1 MEINTNV
8 SKPRVTIVIP
18 NWNGMRWLK
27 GCLDGLAKQEYKD
40 FQVIIVD
47 DASTDA
53 SKEFIQVKYPQII
66 VLSNR
71 EQRGFAV
78 TVNKGIKSATT
89 EYIVLLNTD
98 TVPSPGWLQSLV
110 TEADKNPQEVGSF
123 ASKMLQMDQPDIIDD
138 AGDLLLI
145 DGSAM
150 KRGHGK
156 PAGVYNTSCEVFSA
170 CAGAA
175 LYRRK
180 FLEETGGFDEHF
192 ESYLEDVDLGLR
204 GHLLGYSCIFVPTAE
219 ILHYGHGSAIPTD
232 RYVKLVTRNRLMLLL
247 KSFPL
252 NLLVHNLFL
261 ILKGMG
267 NHVIA
272 CRKPLASIS
281 GYVSF
286 LPCIPHVFKEK
297 KVLHARNVL
306 SDSELLNLLAD
317 RDIPPH
323 EQKGNR

>member
-8 SKPRVTIVIP
+8 SNPRVTIVIP

-47 DASTDA
+47 DASTDG
-53 SKEFIQVKYPQII
+53 SKEFIQEQYPQII

-71 EQRGFAV
+71 EQQGFAA
-78 TVNKGIKSATT
+78 TVNKGIKRART

-98 TVPSPGWLQSLV
+98 TIPSPCWLQSLV
-110 TEADKNPQEVGSF
+110 TEADKNPMNVGSF
-123 ASKMLQMDQPDIIDD
+123 ASKMLQMEHPGLIDD
-138 AGDLLLI
+138 AGDLLLN

-156 PAGVYNTSCEVFSA
+156 PSGEYNTSCKVFSA

-180 FLEETGGFDEHF
+180 FLEEARGFDEHF

-252 NLLVHNLFL
+252 YILVRNLFL

-272 CRKPLASIS
+272 CRKPEASMS

-286 LPCIPHVFKEK
+286 LICIPHVFKER
-297 KVLHARNVL
+297 KVLRARNVL
-306 SDSELLNLLAD
+306 PDNELLNLLTD
-317 RDIPPH
+317 RDILQH
-323 EQKGNR
+323 EQEGNR